1 MWPGQQ
7 PPGGERD
14 PQQNPYQQP
23 GQPPPP
29 DQPPGFP
36 PAPPPPQGPPPGP
49 GGGPWGGVPGAP
61 GAPGAPGPADRQRK
75 GGLTAVIAVAAAAAV
90 VAGVLV
96 VTDDDKGSRGGSSD
110 DVVQGPPG
118 APGSGGSDG
127 SGGPDGSGGSQGPG
141 NLVTP
146 AHSSGPG
153 GTTVVI
159 GEAGA
164 KHTLDVYEDL
174 RCPPCASFDQAVG
187 PTIAKDI
194 KAGKYKASF
203 HFAAILDK
211 NMGGSGSANALS
223 ALGAALD
230 VSPDTFL
237 DYKAALMSSKNH
249 PEESE
254 DSYADDDQL
263 LAVSQEVYALK
274 TNASFRE
281 ALREGTYDPWAKKMI
296 ADFDASGVSGTP
308 AVKLDGSQLT
318 GSGGSTPATAAEF
331 TDAVDKK
338 LKG

>member
-23 GQPPPP
+23 GHPPPP

-36 PAPPPPQGPPPGP
+36 SAPPPPQGPPPGP
-49 GGGPWGGVPGAP
+49 GGGPWGGAP
-61 GAPGAPGPADRQRK
+61 APADRQRK

-96 VTDDDKGSRGGSSD
+96 FTDDDQGSRVGASD

-118 APGSGGSDG
+118 SGGSGD
-127 SGGPDGSGGSQGPG
+127 PDGSGGSQGPG

-146 AHSSGPG
+146 AHSSGPS

-159 GEAGA
+159 GEADA
-164 KHTLDVYEDL
+164 EHTLDVYEDL

-194 KAGKYKASF
+194 KAGKYKVSF

-211 NMGGSGSANALS
+211 SMGGSGSANALS

-230 VSPDTFL
+230 VSTDTFL

-249 PEESE
+249 PEESK
-254 DSYADDDQL
+254 DSYADDDRL

-296 ADFDASGVSGTP
+296 ADFDASGVNGTP
-308 AVKLDGSQLT
+308 TVKLDGSQLT
-318 GSGGSTPATAAEF
+318 GGGSTPATAAEF
-331 TDAVDKK
+331 TEAVNKQ

>member
-7 PPGGERD
+7 PPGGEQN

-23 GQPPPP
+23 EHPQPGHPPPP
-29 DQPPGFP
+29 AQPPGFP
-36 PAPPPPQGPPPGP
+36 PAPPPPGP
-49 GGGPWGGVPGAP
+49 GGGPWGGAP
-61 GAPGAPGPADRQRK
+61 APADPQRK
-75 GGLTAVIAVAAAAAV
+75 AGLTAVVAVTVAAAV
-90 VAGVLV
+90 VAGVLLI
-96 VTDDDKGSRGGSSD
+96 TDDDKGSRGGSSD

-118 APGSGGSDG
+118 VP
-127 SGGPDGSGGSQGPG
+127 GPDGSGGSQGPG
-141 NLVTP
+141 NLVAP

-159 GEAGA
+159 GEADAG
-164 KHTLDVYEDL
+164 HTLDVYEDL

-194 KAGKYKASF
+194 KAGTYKVSF

-211 NMGGSGSANALS
+211 SMGGNGSANALS

-230 VSPDTFL
+230 VSTDTFL
-237 DYKAALMSSKNH
+237 DYKAALMSPKNH

-254 DSYADDDQL
+254 DSYADDNQL
-263 LAVSQEVYALK
+263 LTVSQEVYALK

-296 ADFDASGVSGTP
+296 ADFDASGVNGTP
-308 AVKLDGSQLT
+308 TVKLDGSQLT
-318 GSGGSTPATAAEF
+318 GSGGSTPLTATEF
-331 TDAVDKK
+331 TEAVNKQ
-338 LKG
+338 LKGG

>member
-1 MWPGQQ
+1 GA
-7 PPGGERD
+7 
-14 PQQNPYQQP
+14 
-23 GQPPPP
+23 
-29 DQPPGFP
+29 
-36 PAPPPPQGPPPGP
+36 PAPAPGPPTAAHRADPGGPPP
-49 GGGPWGGVPGAP
+49 
-61 GAPGAPGPADRQRK
+61 
-75 GGLTAVIAVAAAAAV
+75 AAV

-96 VTDDDKGSRGGSSD
+96 FTDDDRGSRGGSSD

-118 APGSGGSDG
+118 APGPGGSGD
-127 SGGPDGSGGSQGPG
+127 PDGSGGSQGPG

-146 AHSSGPG
+146 AHSSGPS

-164 KHTLDVYEDL
+164 GHTLDVYEDL

-194 KAGKYKASF
+194 KAGKYKVSF

-230 VSPDTFL
+230 VSTDTFL
-237 DYKAALMSSKNH
+237 DYKAALMSAKNH
-249 PEESE
+249 PEESK
-254 DSYADDDQL
+254 DSYADDNQL
-263 LAVSQEVYALK
+263 LTVSQEVYALK

-281 ALREGTYDPWAKKMI
+281 ALRVGTYDPWAKKMI

-308 AVKLDGSQLT
+308 TVKLDGSQLT
-318 GSGGSTPATAAEF
+318 GSGGSTPATATEF
-331 TDAVDKK
+331 TDAVDKQ

>member
-7 PPGGERD
+7 PPGGERN

-23 GQPPPP
+23 GHPPPP

-36 PAPPPPQGPPPGP
+36 PAPPPPGP
-49 GGGPWGGVPGAP
+49 GGGPLGGAP
-61 GAPGAPGPADRQRK
+61 APADRQRK
-75 GGLTAVIAVAAAAAV
+75 AGLTAVVAVTVAAAV

-96 VTDDDKGSRGGSSD
+96 LTDDDKGSRGSGD

-118 APGSGGSDG
+118 APGAGGSGGSG
-127 SGGPDGSGGSQGPG
+127 EPDASGGSQGPG

-164 KHTLDVYEDL
+164 GHTLDVYEDV
-174 RCPPCASFDQAVG
+174 RCPPCATFDQEVG

-194 KAGKYKASF
+194 KAGKYKVSF

-211 NMGGSGSANALS
+211 NMGGSGSTKALS

-230 VSPDTFL
+230 VSTDAFL
-237 DYKAALMSSKNH
+237 DYKAALMSSKYH
-249 PEESE
+249 PEESK
-254 DSYADDDQL
+254 DSYADYNRL
-263 LAVSQEVYALK
+263 LTVSQEVYALK

-281 ALREGTYDPWAKKMI
+281 AVRAGTYDPWAKKMT

-308 AVKLDGSQLT
+308 TVKLDGSQLT
-318 GSGGSTPATAAEF
+318 GGGGSTPMTATEF
-331 TDAVDKK
+331 TEAVNEQ

>member
-7 PPGGERD
+7 PPGGEQN

-23 GQPPPP
+23 EHPQPGHPPPP
-29 DQPPGFP
+29 SQPPGFP
-36 PAPPPPQGPPPGP
+36 PAPPPPGP
-49 GGGPWGGVPGAP
+49 GGGPWGGAP
-61 GAPGAPGPADRQRK
+61 APADPQRK
-75 GGLTAVIAVAAAAAV
+75 AGLMAVVGVTVAAAV

-96 VTDDDKGSRGGSSD
+96 ITDDDKDSRAGSAN
-110 DVVQGPPG
+110 DVVQSPPG
-118 APGSGGSDG
+118 TP
-127 SGGPDGSGGSQGPG
+127 GPDGSGGSQGPG
-141 NLVTP
+141 NLVAP
-146 AHSSGPG
+146 AHSSGPS

-159 GEAGA
+159 GEADAG
-164 KHTLDVYEDL
+164 HTLDVYEDV
-174 RCPPCASFDQAVG
+174 RCPPCASFDQGVG

-194 KAGKYKASF
+194 KAGKYKVSF

-211 NMGGSGSANALS
+211 SMGGNGSANALS

-230 VSPDTFL
+230 VSPDAFL

-249 PEESE
+249 PEESK
-254 DSYADDDQL
+254 DSYADDSRL

-296 ADFDASGVSGTP
+296 ADFDASGVNSTP

-318 GSGGSTPATAAEF
+318 GSGGSTPMTATEF
-331 TDAVDKK
+331 TEAVNKQV
-338 LKG
+338 KGG

>member
-29 DQPPGFP
+29 AQPPGFP

-49 GGGPWGGVPGAP
+49 GGGPWGG
-61 GAPGAPGPADRQRK
+61 APGPADRQRK
-75 GGLTAVIAVAAAAAV
+75 GGLTAVIAVTAAAAV
-90 VAGVLV
+90 FAGVLV
-96 VTDDDKGSRGGSSD
+96 FTDDDKGSQGGSSD

-127 SGGPDGSGGSQGPG
+127 SSGGSQGPG

-230 VSPDTFL
+230 VGTDAFL

-249 PEESE
+249 PEESK
-254 DSYADDDQL
+254 DSYADDDRL
-263 LAVSQEVYALK
+263 LTVSQEVYALK

-308 AVKLDGSQLT
+308 TVKLDGSQLT
-318 GSGGSTPATAAEF
+318 GSGGATPATAAEF
-331 TDAVDKK
+331 TDAVDKR

>member
-1 MWPGQQ
+1 MT
-7 PPGGERD
+7 
-14 PQQNPYQQP
+14 
-23 GQPPPP
+23 
-29 DQPPGFP
+29 
-36 PAPPPPQGPPPGP
+36 
-49 GGGPWGGVPGAP
+49 V
-61 GAPGAPGPADRQRK
+61 
-75 GGLTAVIAVAAAAAV
+75 AAAV

-96 VTDDDKGSRGGSSD
+96 FTDDDKGSRGGSPD
-110 DVVQGPPG
+110 DVAQGPPG
-118 APGSGGSDG
+118 VPGPGGSGGSE
-127 SGGPDGSGGSQGPG
+127 GPDGSGGGSQGPG

-146 AHSSGPG
+146 AHSSGPS

-159 GEAGA
+159 GEADAG
-164 KHTLDVYEDL
+164 HTLDVYEDV

-194 KAGKYKASF
+194 EAGKYKVSF

-230 VSPDTFL
+230 VSPDAFL

-249 PEESE
+249 PEESK

-263 LAVSQEVYALK
+263 LTVSQEVYALK

-281 ALREGTYDPWAKKMI
+281 ALRAGTYDPWAKKMI
-296 ADFDASGVSGTP
+296 ASFDASGVNGTP
-308 AVKLDGSQLT
+308 TVKLDGSPLT
-318 GSGGSTPATAAEF
+318 GGGGSAPATGTEF
-331 TDAVDKK
+331 TEAVDKQ

>member
-1 MWPGQQ
+1 M
-7 PPGGERD
+7 
-14 PQQNPYQQP
+14 
-23 GQPPPP
+23 
-29 DQPPGFP
+29 
-36 PAPPPPQGPPPGP
+36 
-49 GGGPWGGVPGAP
+49 
-61 GAPGAPGPADRQRK
+61 
-75 GGLTAVIAVAAAAAV
+75 AAAAAV

-96 VTDDDKGSRGGSSD
+96 FTDDHKGSRGGSSD

-118 APGSGGSDG
+118 APGSGDSGG
-127 SGGPDGSGGSQGPG
+127 SGEPDGSGGSQGPG

-146 AHSSGPG
+146 AHSSGPS

-159 GEAGA
+159 GEADA
-164 KHTLDVYEDL
+164 EHTLDVYEDL

-194 KAGKYKASF
+194 KAGKYKVSF

-230 VSPDTFL
+230 VSTDTFL

-249 PEESE
+249 PEESK
-254 DSYADDDQL
+254 DSYADDDRL

-308 AVKLDGSQLT
+308 TVKLDGSQLT

-331 TDAVDKK
+331 TEAVNKQ

>member
-7 PPGGERD
+7 PPGGEQN

-23 GQPPPP
+23 EHPQPGHPPPP
-29 DQPPGFP
+29 PQPPGFP
-36 PAPPPPQGPPPGP
+36 PAPPPPGP
-49 GGGPWGGVPGAP
+49 GGGGWGGAP
-61 GAPGAPGPADRQRK
+61 APADPQRK
-75 GGLTAVIAVAAAAAV
+75 AGLTAVVAVTVAAAV
-90 VAGVLV
+90 VAGVLLI
-96 VTDDDKGSRGGSSD
+96 TDDGKGSRGGSSD

-118 APGSGGSDG
+118 AP
-127 SGGPDGSGGSQGPG
+127 GPDGSGGSQGPG

-159 GEAGA
+159 GEADAG
-164 KHTLDVYEDL
+164 HTLDVYEDL

-194 KAGKYKASF
+194 KAGKYKVSF

-211 NMGGSGSANALS
+211 SMGGNGSANALS

-230 VSPDTFL
+230 VSTDAFL
-237 DYKAALMSSKNH
+237 DYKAALMSPKNH
-249 PEESE
+249 PEESK
-254 DSYADDDQL
+254 DSYADDNQL
-263 LAVSQEVYALK
+263 LTVSQEVYALK

-296 ADFDASGVSGTP
+296 ADFDASGVNSTP

-318 GSGGSTPATAAEF
+318 GSSGSTPLTAAEF
-331 TDAVDKK
+331 TEAVNKQ
-338 LKG
+338 LKGG

>member
-23 GQPPPP
+23 GHPPPP

-36 PAPPPPQGPPPGP
+36 PAPPPPQGPPPGRAGP
-49 GGGPWGGVPGAP
+49 GGAP
-61 GAPGAPGPADRQRK
+61 APADRQRK

-96 VTDDDKGSRGGSSD
+96 FTDDDQGSRGGSSD

-118 APGSGGSDG
+118 APGSGGSGD
-127 SGGPDGSGGSQGPG
+127 PDSSGGSEGPG
-141 NLVTP
+141 DLVTP

-164 KHTLDVYEDL
+164 EHTLDVYEDL

-194 KAGKYKASF
+194 KAGKYKVSF
-203 HFAAILDK
+203 HFTAILDK
-211 NMGGSGSANALS
+211 TMGGSGSANALS

-230 VSPDTFL
+230 VSTDTFL
-237 DYKAALMSSKNH
+237 DYKAALMSPKNH
-249 PEESE
+249 PEESK
-254 DSYADDDQL
+254 DSYADDNQL
-263 LAVSQEVYALK
+263 LTVSQEVYALK

-281 ALREGTYDPWAKKMI
+281 ALREGTYDPWAKKVI

-308 AVKLDGSQLT
+308 TVKLDGSQLT
-318 GSGGSTPATAAEF
+318 GSGGSTPATATEF
-331 TDAVDKK
+331 TEAVDKQ

>member
-7 PPGGERD
+7 PPGGEQN

-23 GQPPPP
+23 EHPQPAHPPPP
-29 DQPPGFP
+29 AQPPGFP
-36 PAPPPPQGPPPGP
+36 PGPPPPGP
-49 GGGPWGGVPGAP
+49 GGGPWGGAP
-61 GAPGAPGPADRQRK
+61 APADPRRK
-75 GGLTAVIAVAAAAAV
+75 AGLTAVIAVAAAAAV

-118 APGSGGSDG
+118 APGSGDSGG
-127 SGGPDGSGGSQGPG
+127 SGSPDGSGGSEGPG

-146 AHSSGPG
+146 AHSSGPS

-159 GEAGA
+159 GEADAGHA
-164 KHTLDVYEDL
+164 LDVYEDL
-174 RCPPCASFDQAVG
+174 RCPPCATFEQEVG

-194 KAGKYKASF
+194 KAGKYKVSF

-230 VSPDTFL
+230 VSTDTFL

-249 PEESE
+249 PEENK
-254 DSYADDDQL
+254 DSYADDNQL

-274 TNASFRE
+274 TNASFQE
-281 ALREGTYDPWAKKMI
+281 ALREGTYDPWAQEMI
-296 ADFDASGVSGTP
+296 TDFDASGVNSTP
-308 AVKLDGSQLT
+308 TVKLDGSQLT
-318 GSGGSTPATAAEF
+318 GSGGSTPMTATEF
-331 TDAVDKK
+331 TEAVKK
-338 LKG
+338 QLKGG